1 MRILEQAIFELNN
14 PAGIDAGKRD
24 ITLTI
29 NGWEVI
35 ERHHALVRTGERHAD
50 TVIDELLDRVVNRL
64 NAIVNRITRPG
75 EYLFF
80 SVGLN
85 RGIVCDVTPQTKRI
99 RVITVLDAGKQVALA
114 GTKKVIIEGV
124 QYDLIHLD

>member
-1 MRILEQAIFELNN
+1 MHILEQALLELNN

-29 NGWEVI
+29 KGWEVI

-50 TVIDELLDRVVNRL
+50 DVMEQLLDRIVNRL
-64 NAIVNRITRPG
+64 NAVVNRITRPG

-80 SVGLN
+80 STSLN
-85 RGIVCDVTPQTKRI
+85 RGVVCDVTPQTKRI
-99 RVITVLDAGKQVALA
+99 RVITVLDAGKQLALA
-114 GTKKVIIEGV
+114 GTKKVIIEGI
-124 QYDLIHLD
+124 QYTVIKLD